1 MLSWSNTRTR
11 FLTCL
16 PDIDEE
22 RLRIARDLH
31 DGIAQDLVALGYVLD
46 AAIGRS
52 STSEESRSDLRGIR
66 EELTRIN
73 SLVRSEIF
81 SLRSN
86 ITIDLN
92 SQLKEVLSRIFPNY
106 HVVGELPPGD
116 IGTELIKVLRE
127 LSLNARDHAHATTVR
142 IRITPKDIL
151 MIHDGDMSP
160 ETETQSD
167 IMKNDVGLG
176 LIGIRERLSAHG
188 ADMKSDFLTRTT
200 IINFDSSC

>member
-1 MLSWSNTRTR
+1 MLSWNNTRTR

-167 IMKNDVGLG
+167 TMKNDVGLG

>member
-1 MLSWSNTRTR
+1 
-11 FLTCL
+11 L

-52 STSEESRSDLRGIR
+52 STSEESRSDLRSIR
-66 EELTRIN
+66 EEMTRIN

-81 SLRSN
+81 LLRSN
-86 ITIDLN
+86 ISIDLN
-92 SQLKEVLSRIFPNY
+92 SQLKEVLSKVVLNY

-142 IRITPKDIL
+142 IRITPQDIL

-160 ETETQSD
+160 ETETESD
-167 IMKNDVGLG
+167 NVKNDVGLG

-200 IINFDSSC
+200 IINLNS

>member
-1 MLSWSNTRTR
+1 
-11 FLTCL
+11 L

-52 STSEESRSDLRGIR
+52 STSEESRSDLRSIR
-66 EELTRIN
+66 EEMTRIN

-81 SLRSN
+81 LLRSN
-86 ITIDLN
+86 ISIDLN
-92 SQLKEVLSRIFPNY
+92 SQLKEVLSKVVPNY

-160 ETETQSD
+160 ETETESD
-167 IMKNDVGLG
+167 NVKNDVGLG

-200 IINFDSSC
+200 IINLNS

>member
-1 MLSWSNTRTR
+1 
-11 FLTCL
+11 L

>member
-1 MLSWSNTRTR
+1 M
-11 FLTCL
+11 

-52 STSEESRSDLRGIR
+52 STSEESRSDLRSIR
-66 EELTRIN
+66 EEMTRIN

-81 SLRSN
+81 LLRSN
-86 ITIDLN
+86 ISIDLN
-92 SQLKEVLSRIFPNY
+92 SQLKEVLSKVVPNY

-160 ETETQSD
+160 ETETESD
-167 IMKNDVGLG
+167 NVKNDVGLG

-200 IINFDSSC
+200 IINLNS